1 MKKLVTFLASTV
13 AGATFAADLSV
24 TEPTTLSAT
33 ADYHNAAIHA
43 DLAIDG
49 QASVAITGDVVSVGS
64 EYGESPVV
72 RISGKGSL
80 LVQHLKEGGNS
91 GNSAHWLWPA
101 FVIGE
106 NGGSAKFEVS
116 DSAGTGHTNTQRP
129 TTGLGLW
136 LGGVTV
142 ASAAE
147 ANNLATE
154 TIDLLE
160 LKSGGWADI
169 AAVTNLS
176 GSTVRL
182 LFNGGSLRM
191 HYAGTRNSIS
201 YYAPTGKTIEL
212 ASVGGNDIYIDKRY
226 LGVRFISGG
235 GTLKTSGAGAFV
247 LSEAG
252 YTEGSNKTRT
262 ILSADQG
269 SYVWGH
275 AGEFRL
281 ETGGV
286 LELGADNMLPYG
298 AQTGIVRLKGTNEQI
313 FPEIDMHGKSAKVN
327 GLVTTGAAFVS
338 NRVATVG
345 TIVLGDSG
353 YDRSRL
359 SAKIRGNVVV
369 KMRGTGDITVDNTE
383 APAADIESGRV
394 TVTGD
399 TFIGA
404 VSVGAAAQL
413 IVDGA
418 TLACTS
424 FACEDPESVSCVN
437 GGRIVYRADV
447 GAGTKH
453 VWEGPDRSGIVE
465 KTGAGEYVLHD
476 TAAFGGTLRVL
487 DGRWTFSGC
496 GSCTNEWWRW
506 TVTASFG
513 GSVAEIGELCFF
525 HPTMAGTARMTNPSY
540 YEYNM
545 APVAEST
552 TLIRGSDATVMP
564 NSSVMVPEGD
574 AYGWKTG
581 GSGRVYGDPIGLFD
595 LNSVN
600 KMFSPT
606 LALPKAQTAAY
617 PITVRLAKNKSV
629 GYFSYC
635 NSTFGLYA
643 MPKGWTLE
651 TSPDGVNWT
660 TVTTFYDSTNTPT
673 EDMLT
678 ANGFVNRGNVFRFE
692 QLTMDQ
698 SVGLTTSASVEVAA
712 GATLD
717 LDHTPEEN
725 AAIRTLVYDA
735 AIGAGTITTFN
746 PAPNG
751 ALRLMG
757 LVPSYDG
764 TELGYSFGKTVNA
777 ANLESWKVYVNGVE
791 TAGSVALVDGK
802 LVVARTRRGMVL
814 LVK

>member
-1 MKKLVTFLASTV
+1 MKKLIVLFATAA
-13 AGATFAADLSV
+13 AGAVFGADLTV
-24 TEPTTLSAT
+24 DEPTVLSTT

-43 DLAIDG
+43 DLTVNG
-49 QASVAITGDVVSVGS
+49 QASVAITGEVVSVGS
-64 EYGESPVV
+64 EYGESPVI
-72 RISGKGSL
+72 RISDKASF
-80 LVQHLKEGGNS
+80 LVQHLKEGGVS
-91 GNSAHWLWPA
+91 GNAAHWLWPSC
-101 FVIGE
+101 VIGE

-116 DSAGTGHTNTQRP
+116 DSAGSSHVSGQRP

-142 ASAAE
+142 AAAAE
-147 ANNLATE
+147 ANNLETE

-176 GSTVRL
+176 GSTVRF
-182 LFNGGSLRM
+182 LFNGGKLRM
-191 HYAGTRNSIS
+191 HYAGTRNNVA
-201 YYAPTGKTIEL
+201 YYAPAGRTVEL
-212 ASVGGNDIYIDKRY
+212 ASVNGNDIVIDKQY
-226 LGVRFISGG
+226 YGVRLISGG
-235 GTLKTSGAGAFV
+235 GTLKTSGDGDFV

-252 YTEGSNKTRT
+252 YIEGSNKTKMT
-262 ILSADQG
+262 LSADQG
-269 SYVWGH
+269 AYVWGH

-281 ETGGV
+281 EVGGV
-286 LELGADNMLPYG
+286 LALGANDVLPYG
-298 AQTGIVRLKGTNEQI
+298 AQTGIVRLKGTNAQI
-313 FPEIDMHGKSAKVN
+313 YPEIDMNGKSAKVN

-338 NRVATVG
+338 NRVATAG
-345 TIVLGDSG
+345 TIVLGDSD
-353 YDRSRL
+353 YDRGRL
-359 SAKIRGNVVV
+359 SAKICGNVVV
-369 KMRGTGDITVDNTE
+369 KMRGSGDITVNNTE

-404 VSVGAAAQL
+404 VTVGETARL

-424 FACEDPESVSCVN
+424 FFCEDPASVSCVN
-437 GGRIVYRADV
+437 GGRIVYRTDV
-447 GAGTKH
+447 GTGTRH
-453 VWEGPDRSGIVE
+453 DWTGPDRSGVVE

-525 HPTMAGTARMTNPSY
+525 HPTMAGTSRMTNPSY

-545 APVAEST
+545 APVAANM
-552 TLIRGSDATVMP
+552 TLIRGSDATEMP

-606 LALPKAQTAAY
+606 LVLPKAQTAAY

-635 NSTFGLYA
+635 NSTYGLYS
-643 MPKGWTLE
+643 MPKGWILE

-698 SVGLTTSASVEVAA
+698 SVGLTTSASVEVAS

-717 LDHTPEEN
+717 LSHTPDAN
-725 AAIRTLVYDA
+725 AAIGTLLYDA
-735 AIGAGTITTFN
+735 ANGAGTITTFN

-751 ALRLMG
+751 ALRLTG

-764 TELGYSFGKTVNA
+764 TELGYSFGKTLNA
-777 ANLESWKVYVNGVE
+777 ANLETWKIYVDGIE
-791 TAGSVALVDGK
+791 TGGTVALVNGK
-802 LVVARTRRGMVL
+802 LVVTRARRGMIL
-814 LVK
+814 LIK